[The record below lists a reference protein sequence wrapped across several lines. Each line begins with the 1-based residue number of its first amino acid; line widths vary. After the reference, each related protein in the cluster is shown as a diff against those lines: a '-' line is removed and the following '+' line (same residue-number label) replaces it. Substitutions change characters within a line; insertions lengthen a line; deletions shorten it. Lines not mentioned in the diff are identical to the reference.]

1 MGEDEIE
8 GECFVVEDDSISV
21 EEFEVEGTE
30 DDDGGVQGG
39 VLNHHFT
46 NKFVPFS
53 PFHHQKIAKITIT
66 TSFLILLITNKK
78 IQITT
83 AFFRHFSLKMK

>member
-8 GECFVVEDDSISV
+8 GERFVVEDDSISV

-39 VLNHHFT
+39 VLNQHFT

-66 TSFLILLITNKK
+66 TNVLILLITNLK
-78 IQITT
+78 ILNHYSI
-83 AFFRHFSLKMK
+83 FSPF